1 MTLRTIR
8 AFVLDVD
15 GVLTDGGVWRGLAE
29 ASGNASILQT
39 SREVSLARK
48 PELLLPLISG
58 KDSSLYRDL
67 RPSRISTGSR
77 TRPVCRLRGAW
88 ETFDVPL
95 RQIACVGGDV
105 NDTWAISVLSTG
117 QRPTPG

>member
-15 GVLTDGGVWRGLAE
+15 GVLTDGGLTG
-29 ASGNASILQT
+29 ASGSAFILQT
-39 SREVSLARK
+39 SREFSLARK

-58 KDSSLYRDL
+58 KDSSLYRDV

-77 TRPVCRLRGAW
+77 PRPVCRLRGAW